1 MTNFNEL
8 LLIVALAIPATFV
21 FFYIDGLL
29 LKRIETIATG
39 MIRGVPVTLQHRR
52 LMLYYSWGM
61 NVWVGVGF
69 CAMLVFMWILI
80 ARNIAD
86 PTLQTFAYLAAFFV
100 SCGVLNWGTQ
110 FFFWFRHLSSVLR
123 QAETD

>member
-1 MTNFNEL
+1 MTNFNAL
-8 LLIVALAIPATFV
+8 LLIVAFALPATFI

-39 MIRGVPVTLQHRR
+39 MIRGVPVALQHRR

-80 ARNIAD
+80 ARNITD

-110 FFFWFRHLSSVLR
+110 FFFWFRHLSSILR
-123 QAETD
+123 QAEAD

>member
-1 MTNFNEL
+1 MTNFNAL

-39 MIRGVPVTLQHRR
+39 MIRGVPVSLQHRR

-69 CAMLVFMWILI
+69 CAMLVLMWILI

-86 PTLQTFAYLAAFFV
+86 PTLQSFAYLAAFFV

-110 FFFWFRHLSSVLR
+110 YFFWYRHLASILR
-123 QAETD
+123 QAEAG

>member
-39 MIRGVPVTLQHRR
+39 VVRGVPVSVQHRR

-61 NVWVGVGF
+61 NVWVGVAF
-69 CAMLVFMWILI
+69 CAMLVFVWIAI
-80 ARNIAD
+80 AANIAD
-86 PTLQTFAYLAAFFV
+86 PRLQSYAYLAAFFV
-100 SCGVLNWGTQ
+100 SGGVLNWGTQ
-110 FFFWFRHLSSVLR
+110 YFFWFRHLSSVLR
-123 QAETD
+123 QAEAD

>member
-1 MTNFNEL
+1 MTNFNAL

-39 MIRGVPVTLQHRR
+39 MIRGVPVSLQHRR

-69 CAMLVFMWILI
+69 CAMLVLMWILI

-86 PTLQTFAYLAAFFV
+86 PTLQSFAYLAAFFV

-110 FFFWFRHLSSVLR
+110 YFFWYRHLASILR
-123 QAETD
+123 QAEAD